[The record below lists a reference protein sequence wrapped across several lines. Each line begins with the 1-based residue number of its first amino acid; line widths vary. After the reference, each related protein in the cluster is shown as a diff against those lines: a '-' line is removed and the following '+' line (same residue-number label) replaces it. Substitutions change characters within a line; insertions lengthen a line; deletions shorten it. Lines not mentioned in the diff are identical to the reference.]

1 MSLSDY
7 AIGLNSE
14 AKTRYFDKLNKVFG
28 YTPSGSGSKL
38 FFKYICCA
46 TLVRWATPTTP
57 RRTNFYMD

>member
-38 FFKYICCA
+38 FF
-46 TLVRWATPTTP
+46 
-57 RRTNFYMD
+57 